1 VDGDVGVVTH
11 RDRPARMN
19 AEPLAVAAR
28 GRRPVVLEDGEVT
41 DDLIGDLV
49 EVLTSVCA
57 AVRSAVGA
65 QPCGEGPALWGVG
78 VRPTGVAAE
87 VEDGDMSHKKRKRSR
102 RLQGRSASL
111 RSVAGSGARIRLWPL
126 AVQWYLSQERLA
138 LYGGVR
144 VRRGLDAAA
153 LVCLPGVGEVKLET
167 RQLPSVVTEPG
178 AQLAA
183 AVLSCDGAWD
193 ALIGVGQTPA
203 GAVDQVLQA
212 VEQAFVEEVGI
223 QRARAISVAVLAEH
237 PELADAQVARGAVRA
252 MLIGGAST

>member
-1 VDGDVGVVTH
+1 VVVTH

-19 AEPLAVAAR
+19 AEPVEAALAAR
-28 GRRPVVLEDGEVT
+28 GRRRVVLDEGEVT

-57 AVRSAVGA
+57 AGRSAHNCAVK
-65 QPCGEGPALWGVG
+65 ALHCG

-102 RLQGRSASL
+102 RLQRRSAPV
-111 RSVAGSGARIRLWPL
+111 RSVADARPRIRLWPV
-126 AVQWYLSQERLA
+126 AVQWYLDQERLA
-138 LYGGVR
+138 IYSAVR
-144 VRRGLDAAA
+144 VRQRLDGAAF
-153 LVCLPGVGEVKLET
+153 VSFPEVGEVELET

-178 AQLAA
+178 GQLAA

-193 ALIGVGQTPA
+193 ALIGVGQTTA
-203 GAVDQVLQA
+203 GAVEQVLQA

-237 PELADAQVARGAVRA
+237 PELADEQVARGAVRA
-252 MLIGGAST
+252 MLIGGQGW